1 MPSQNVRVHSG
12 NRIDVVM
19 DGSIIGLCQSAR
31 LADSYAL
38 EDASG
43 IGDIHVVEHVP
54 TKAVHTV
61 AVTNMCL
68 FAGAVAT
75 ANFLR
80 GDAAPLR
87 GMNGAGYAVNGDAVM
102 EGLVFDIVI
111 NARSV
116 GGAGIAGE
124 MRAAVDCSY
133 DSGSIETSAH
143 RIVMADASFKALDI
157 RGVGF

>member
-1 MPSQNVRVHSG
+1 MANPNVRVHSA

-19 DGSIIGLCQSAR
+19 DGEIIGLCQSAR

-54 TKAVHTV
+54 TKATHTV
-61 AVTNMCL
+61 SVTNMCL

-80 GDAAPLR
+80 GAPRPLR
-87 GMNGAGYAVNGDAVM
+87 ALNGAGYALNGDNVM
-102 EGLVFDIVI
+102 QGLVFDIVM
-111 NARSV
+111 NARAV

-124 MRAAVDCSY
+124 MRAYIDCSF
-133 DSGSIETSAH
+133 DSGDVELNAH
-143 RIVMADASFKALDI
+143 RIVIGSGQFKALDV
-157 RGVGF
+157 RGSGF